1 MSGGCMSD
9 PVAAELERHDFGEAV
24 GGYTECSCGWPS
36 GRAEYEAEPHAA
48 HVARA
53 IRPLIE
59 AEVRER
65 IAGEI
70 EGSYLGPDFGRAFD
84 GRESPDARLHDAY
97 DQGLER
103 AAVIA
108 RAKGQK

>member
-1 MSGGCMSD
+1 MSD
-9 PVAAELERHDFGEAV
+9 EILDPVLAAAYDAIYHSIPDIDDLAHDVVAAV
-24 GGYTECSCGWPS
+24 
-36 GRAEYEAEPHAA
+36 
-48 HVARA
+48 
-53 IRPLIE
+53 RPLIE

-70 EGSYLGPDFGRAFD
+70 EASYLGPDFGRAFD

-108 RAKGQK
+108 RGK